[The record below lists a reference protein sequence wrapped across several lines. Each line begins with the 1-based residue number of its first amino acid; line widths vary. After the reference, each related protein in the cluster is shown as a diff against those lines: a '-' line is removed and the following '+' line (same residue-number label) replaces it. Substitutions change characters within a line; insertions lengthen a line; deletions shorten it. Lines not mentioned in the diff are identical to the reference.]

1 MSSPKKTCSLS
12 IELLPEF
19 GWSIRNQPVYGPG
32 SVFQGF
38 VNLNIDT
45 PMSIERVR
53 LVFYAIETIPSFE
66 VSPGVIRS
74 AKNMIFST
82 QTVLWHSNQTLQQL
96 SQKRKH
102 IFPFTIQMPMIQF
115 PPSVDHT
122 SYKCNFLLVALLD
135 TPTLDIPVIKKEVP
149 VLCMPFVTTSFLKIP
164 TVLTKEK
171 KSLSAKVQMTAQEYV
186 LGDNISLNLHV
197 ERKNNWKKESKNSL
211 QFVTAHLKLIQTL
224 SIRHSDDIPDQI
236 KCVASVSSN
245 LLLIKSLDGSGMYCD
260 GDLTLKIPN
269 DISPSY
275 DYGKLANIFYRLQIT
290 VEQKSSLGNIWKQC
304 VSLDSVHITIGTLGY
319 GIRSSNEIKL
329 YSDLDT
335 PISPLFMKAVE
346 YEDALPLYDSS
357 KLPSY
362 ENIPSF

>member
-1 MSSPKKTCSLS
+1 MCAHLTNTNIIPLYK
-12 IELLPEF
+12 
-19 GWSIRNQPVYGPG
+19 G
-32 SVFQGF
+32 S
-38 VNLNIDT
+38 VNLNLDT
-45 PMSIERVR
+45 PMPIEKIR
-53 LVFYAIETIPSFE
+53 LVFYAIEIIPSFE

-82 QTVLWHSNQTLQQL
+82 QTVLWQSNQNLQL
-96 SQKRKH
+96 SQKPNH
-102 IFPFTIQMPMIQF
+102 LFPFTIQMPMIQF
-115 PPSVDHT
+115 PPSVDHA

-149 VLCMPFVTTSFLKIP
+149 VLCMPFVETSLLKIP
-164 TVLTKEK
+164 TVLNTQK
-171 KSLSAKVQMTAQEYV
+171 KSLSAKVQMTAQEFV
-186 LGDNISLNLHV
+186 FGDNISLNLHV
-197 ERKNNWKKESKNSL
+197 ERKNNSEKKSKNSL

-224 SIRHSDDIPDQI
+224 SIRDLDDIPDQI

-260 GDLTLKIPN
+260 GDLTLKIPY

-275 DYGKLANIFYRLQIT
+275 DYGKLANISYQLQIT
-290 VEQKSSLGNIWKQC
+290 VEQKGPLGNIWKQC

-319 GIRSSNEIKL
+319 GIRSPNEIKL

-346 YEDALPLYDSS
+346 YEDALPLYDSC

-362 ENIPSF
+362 ENIPSFQSMATTS